1 MKKCLLVLLVCCGIY
16 ILSMFHRT
24 SLAVL
29 SMDIMRDFHF
39 SQASL
44 GLISGLTLF
53 AYGLMQ
59 LPSGILADHIGA
71 KRTLAVLTLL
81 TGVSAFLF
89 TCTDILPLSLGS
101 RFCMGIGIAVA
112 VPGYALLAQWYSPES
127 YARAA
132 GIMTASGAVGIVLS
146 GPVLALLRDGLGWTL
161 SLQLFAVLTLVML
174 LPILFGIPSRAPLQR
189 EERPRPS
196 LRSIYDD
203 LAAILS
209 SSRFWLVSMWGML
222 TIGTFFTMSALW
234 WVPYLVDCAGF
245 SVMSA
250 SCVLF
255 CAALTQLAAGP
266 IIGWLSDVIFKGR
279 RTLLIMAG
287 SVCLLSFGAIT
298 LTTGSLPQWLLIS
311 LCMIWAF
318 AASSGGI
325 LYVTILR
332 ENFPTRVG
340 TAIGCSNLL
349 YPVWSAVQ
357 QSIFGSLIGFGP
369 EHSPYL
375 VPMLFLTAN
384 VALGLLFAL
393 FVRESW
399 GGASL
404 AVEHRPEAVPGG
416 ASLTTDN

>member
-1 MKKCLLVLLVCCGIY
+1 
-16 ILSMFHRT
+16 
-24 SLAVL
+24 
-29 SMDIMRDFHF
+29 
-39 SQASL
+39 
-44 GLISGLTLF
+44 
-53 AYGLMQ
+53 
-59 LPSGILADHIGA
+59 
-71 KRTLAVLTLL
+71 
-81 TGVSAFLF
+81 
-89 TCTDILPLSLGS
+89 
-101 RFCMGIGIAVA
+101 
-112 VPGYALLAQWYSPES
+112 
-127 YARAA
+127 
-132 GIMTASGAVGIVLS
+132 
-146 GPVLALLRDGLGWTL
+146 
-161 SLQLFAVLTLVML
+161 
-174 LPILFGIPSRAPLQR
+174 
-189 EERPRPS
+189 
-196 LRSIYDD
+196 
-203 LAAILS
+203 
-209 SSRFWLVSMWGML
+209 
-222 TIGTFFTMSALW
+222 
-234 WVPYLVDCAGF
+234 
-245 SVMSA
+245 
-250 SCVLF
+250 
-255 CAALTQLAAGP
+255 
-266 IIGWLSDVIFKGR
+266 
-279 RTLLIMAG
+279 MAG